1 MCRALGRANGLAV
14 TTNDAEQLRVKA
26 YRVRQEARSSGDNSF
41 DALQFHISPD
51 GDGKLWIVKIEEEEE
66 EESA

>member
-1 MCRALGRANGLAV
+1 MCRALGRTNGLAV

-51 GDGKLWIVKIEEEEE
+51 GDGKLWIVKIEEEKEE
-66 EESA
+66 EDA